1 MKGILMNRKAL
12 TFTAL
17 AATLLVGTSAA
28 TAFAYQNKGQGR
40 GPEARFVYMLQE
52 FDANKDGQISKDEA
66 KTAQEKMFTTV
77 DADSDGVLTP
87 GEFRTHREAM
97 RAAHQATGMG
107 QGPQGGSGPGVGPK
121 DGTGAQNAQGRGNGP
136 KDGSGRQYG
145 MMRMGNDDDG
155 QGRGMRHG
163 GHGMRDGGQGHGVN
177 RGGQMGGQMGGMRMA
192 DADGNGQISKEEA
205 VAAADQLFARM
216 DTNADGVLSAADM
229 PKRNF

>member
-1 MKGILMNRKAL
+1 MNRKAL

-163 GHGMRDGGQGHGVN
+163 GHGMN